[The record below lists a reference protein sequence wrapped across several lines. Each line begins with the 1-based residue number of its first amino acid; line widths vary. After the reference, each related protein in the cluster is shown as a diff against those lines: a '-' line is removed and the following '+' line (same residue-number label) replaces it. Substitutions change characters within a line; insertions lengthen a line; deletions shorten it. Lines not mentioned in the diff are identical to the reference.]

1 MMNHSGTMQ
10 STYKVSG
17 LDVYYELYGYHN
29 SNKQDSKVFVLIH
42 GFLSSC
48 FSYRRLIPFISKDHV
63 VVVIDLPPFGKSGK
77 HLNFKYSYDNFA
89 NVVISLVN
97 HLNLQNIYLVGHS
110 MGGQIALYVTKKEP
124 ELVKKVILLCS
135 SGYLG
140 RANPHLIISSYFPF
154 FYLYIKRHLAK
165 QGIMNSLISVV
176 HDQKLIDDEMI
187 NGYKEPFLQ
196 DEIFR
201 ALTKMIR
208 DREGDLSPEDLQN
221 ISVPT
226 LLIWGEK
233 DKVVPLEVGERLHRD
248 LRYSTLYTYPEA
260 GHLIPEEIP
269 EHIYERI
276 SNFV

>member
-1 MMNHSGTMQ
+1 MNHSETIQ

-17 LDVYYELYGYHN
+17 LDIYYELYGFHN
-29 SNKQDSKVFVLIH
+29 INKQDTKVFVLIH

-48 FSYRRLIPFISKDHV
+48 FSFRRLIPFIAKDHIV
-63 VVVIDLPPFGKSGK
+63 LVIDLPPFGKSGK

-89 NVVISLVN
+89 NVVISLIG
-97 HLNLQNIYLVGHS
+97 HLDLKNIYLVGHS
-110 MGGQIALYVTKKEP
+110 MGGQIALYVTKKKP
-124 ELVKKVILLCS
+124 ELVQKVILLCS

-140 RANPHLIISSYFPF
+140 RANPHLIFSSYFPF
-154 FYLYIKRHLAK
+154 FYLYVKRHLAR

-176 HDQKLIDDEMI
+176 HNQKLIDEEMI
-187 NGYKEPFLQ
+187 NGYKEPFLK

-208 DREGDLSPEDLQN
+208 DREGDLSPTDLQK
-221 ISVPT
+221 ISAPI

-233 DKVVPLEVGERLHRD
+233 DKVVPLSVGERLHQD
-248 LRYSTLYTYPEA
+248 LKESILVTYPEA

-269 EHIYERI
+269 EHIYDRI
-276 SNFV
+276 SNFI

>member
-1 MMNHSGTMQ
+1 
-10 STYKVSG
+10 
-17 LDVYYELYGYHN
+17 
-29 SNKQDSKVFVLIH
+29 
-42 GFLSSC
+42 
-48 FSYRRLIPFISKDHV
+48 
-63 VVVIDLPPFGKSGK
+63 
-77 HLNFKYSYDNFA
+77 
-89 NVVISLVN
+89 
-97 HLNLQNIYLVGHS
+97 
-110 MGGQIALYVTKKEP
+110 
-124 ELVKKVILLCS
+124 
-135 SGYLG
+135 
-140 RANPHLIISSYFPF
+140 
-154 FYLYIKRHLAK
+154 
-165 QGIMNSLISVV
+165 MNSLISVV
-176 HDQKLIDDEMI
+176 HNQKLIDDEMI